1 MSNFN
6 VDTNPQ
12 VDNRELLR
20 SGTRGTS
27 TGSGAFGMI
36 WNDLVAPTGA
46 AIASQRGGLAGQ
58 TINAAISSSTMGVGF
73 GGSPTPP
80 PGYPG
85 VGGGS
90 GGGGAFGIGGG
101 GLSDYQNQID
111 GMFNQTLALFSVQ
124 QKMQMQANMF
134 QLVSTMESK
143 KADTHRAMIQNIK

>member
-1 MSNFN
+1 MANFN

-20 SGTRGTS
+20 SGTRGAS
-27 TGSGAFGMI
+27 NGSGTFGMI

-46 AIASQRGGLAGQ
+46 AVASQRGGLAGQ

-73 GGSPTPP
+73 GSPTPP

-85 VGGGS
+85 AGATGG

-101 GLSDYQNQID
+101 GVSDYQGQID
-111 GMFNQTLALFSVQ
+111 GMFNQTLALFTVQ